1 MTSAQMGRM
10 MDTQLDHPKAL
21 SNAKNPIYRIC
32 LTGGPCA
39 GKTTALAT
47 LAQNLTDKGF
57 LVLQVPE
64 AATMLMKGGAM
75 IQTHKLSFSDAVKF

>member
-1 MTSAQMGRM
+1 MGRM

-21 SNAKNPIYRIC
+21 SSAKNPIYRIC

-47 LAQNLTDKGF
+47 LA
-57 LVLQVPE
+57 
-64 AATMLMKGGAM
+64 
-75 IQTHKLSFSDAVKF
+75 